1 MTGSLCTVVPR
12 NVYSSTTG
20 KKITSVKYKV
30 CWHDKIVRSRALPTA
45 YIISKKTENADLVMR
60 KLKYN
65 GIEYFEIGPGAKVSV
80 SSFSGNGEKAS
91 ITEAKTL
98 TFTKGAYVIPM
109 DQTGAKVAATCL
121 EPDIYETLSLG
132 GTFVQSGLLKANQ
145 IYRYTK
151 SNPRE
156 NLQNL
161 QKSK

>member
-1 MTGSLCTVVPR
+1 
-12 NVYSSTTG
+12 
-20 KKITSVKYKV
+20 
-30 CWHDKIVRSRALPTA
+30 
-45 YIISKKTENADLVMR
+45 MR